1 MKKRLVEIFTGNCPL
16 CDQTVQLVQE
26 MATSSDQVKVYN
38 LGQGQEGSQYLEQQA
53 ERYGLKAVP
62 AIAVDGVVVF
72 TGKPSYKQLQEVW
85 FGQPTISLPSSIYL
99 YAGMGI

>member
-1 MKKRLVEIFTGNCPL
+1 MSANEAL
-16 CDQTVQLVQE
+16 
-26 MATSSDQVKVYN
+26 AVKAN
-38 LGQGQEGSQYLEQQA
+38 LEQA
-53 ERYGLKAVP
+53 ERYGVKAVP

-99 YAGMGI
+99 YAGMGISCCAFK

>member
-1 MKKRLVEIFTGNCPL
+1 MKKHLVEIFTGNCPL
-16 CDQTVQLVQE
+16 CDQTVQLVQK
-26 MATSSDQVKVYN
+26 MATSRDQVKVYN
-38 LGQGQEGSQYLEQQA
+38 LGQGQEGSQYLEQA
-53 ERYGLKAVP
+53 EKYGVKAVP

-72 TGKPSYKQLQEVW
+72 TGKPSYEQLQEVW

>member
-16 CDQTVQLVQE
+16 CDQIVQLVQK
-26 MATSSDQVKVYN
+26 MATSSDQVKVCN
-38 LGQGQEGSQYLEQQA
+38 LGQGQEHLEQA
-53 ERYGLKAVP
+53 ERYGLKVVP

-72 TGKPSYKQLQEVW
+72 TGKPSYEQLQGAG
-85 FGQPTISLPSSIYL
+85 FGQPTISLPSSIYF